1 MFARIRQGI
10 DPVFLLSKSPSYHQL
25 RMVRFEM
32 MMTLLVM
39 MTCLMV
45 QSLDHSTTQ
54 AYQPIAAG
62 VPTKTA
68 PVQTTQATEV
78 AVTPAAGQGDA
89 TAAVLPKRSL
99 VISTC
104 QPAPSVARRAIDLGS
119 YGEGLTIV
127 RDGAQYYQV
136 YGDDRSTLQGQLRQC
151 GPQHEYAADASYH
164 INWSYALRGDE
175 SGVCRVV
182 GVKVGVRTGM
192 ILPFR
197 ATSGN
202 EPASLLAAWQ
212 AFSNSLK
219 IHEDGHTQLAE
230 QYAAQ
235 LLYRLQNY
243 QPGDCY
249 TMGSGVEATAN
260 GVMGQL
266 RSAQA
271 QYDTGTNHG
280 VTQGAI
286 F

>member
-1 MFARIRQGI
+1 MRIVAGDMLKKFWQGI
-10 DPVFLLSKSPSYHQL
+10 SPVFCSPKVHHF
-25 RMVRFEM
+25 RVVRFEM
-32 MMTLLVM
+32 VMTLLVM
-39 MTCLMV
+39 MTCLAV
-45 QSLDHSTTQ
+45 QSFDYRMAQ
-54 AYQPIAAG
+54 AHQPIVAAT
-62 VPTKTA
+62 PPKLA
-68 PVQTTQATEV
+68 PVQTPHTTEN
-78 AVTPAAGQGDA
+78 ALTPAAEEVSG
-89 TAAVLPKRSL
+89 SIE
-99 VISTC
+99 VISK
-104 QPAPSVARRAIDLGS
+104 QPIDLGS